1 MNKEE
6 KKAICLLKA
15 LNNLEK
21 KCKIEKVPYKTE
33 IKKIRISLLP
43 EDYGIFEILLNLIVK
58 LQKENIEQK
67 AEIERRKHDN
77 KILKEF
83 VIAVFNKELNDK
95 YIIHLTDKQ
104 YNAAIANAQNDI
116 NQKWIQKVKEINKG
130 INSLMQSRKKWKYR
144 YYKMKN
150 KNKDLQKSVEQIY
163 DNYQDIG
170 KMAFD
175 YSDELE
181 QKDKIID
188 LMAERVL
195 LTEEEWKEI
204 KEKNIYNVIK
214 KDTHKLIK
222 QYFENKAKLEER

>member
-67 AEIERRKHDN
+67 AEVERRKHDN

-116 NQKWIQKVKEINKG
+116 NQKWIQKVKDKIEEK
-130 INSLMQSRKKWKYR
+130 LKQEKEKYGNCLI
-144 YYKMKN
+144 KMY
-150 KNKDLQKSVEQIY
+150 E
-163 DNYQDIG
+163 
-170 KMAFD
+170 
-175 YSDELE
+175 DELVNR
-181 QKDKIID
+181 DIKI
-188 LMAERVL
+188 LQE
-195 LTEEEWKEI
+195 
-204 KEKNIYNVIK
+204 
-214 KDTHKLIK
+214 LI
-222 QYFENKAKLEER
+222 EEREEK